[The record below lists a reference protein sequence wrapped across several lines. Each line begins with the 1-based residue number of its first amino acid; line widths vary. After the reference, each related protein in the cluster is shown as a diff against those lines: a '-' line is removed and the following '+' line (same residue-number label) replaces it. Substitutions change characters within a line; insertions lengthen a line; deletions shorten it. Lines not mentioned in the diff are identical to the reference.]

1 MASGTTTKKVVIVE
15 DDKAL
20 ANVLE
25 DKLQSEGFSVTKAVN
40 GEEGL
45 AVIKTVKPNLI
56 ILDLMMPVMGGQA
69 MLHRLRNIP
78 EFKLLPV
85 IVLTNAGDIENLEE
99 AHYLNAYFFIKSNV
113 SLEEIVKSVQDL
125 T

>member
-1 MASGTTTKKVVIVE
+1 MASGTPAKKVIIVE

-25 DKLQSEGFSVTKAVN
+25 DKLKSEGFSVTKAVN

-45 AVIKTVKPNLI
+45 TVIKTVKPNLI

-69 MLHRLRNIP
+69 MLHRLRDIP

-85 IVLTNAGDIENLEE
+85 IVL
-99 AHYLNAYFFIKSNV
+99 
-113 SLEEIVKSVQDL
+113 
-125 T
+125 

>member
-1 MASGTTTKKVVIVE
+1 MASGTPAKKIVIVE

-25 DKLQSEGFSVTKAVN
+25 DKLKSEGFTVTKAVN

-45 AVIKTVKPNLI
+45 TVIKTVRPNLV

-69 MLHRLRNIP
+69 MLHRLRNLP
-78 EFKLLPV
+78 EFKHLPV

-99 AHYLNAYFFIKSNV
+99 AHWLNAYFFIKSNT